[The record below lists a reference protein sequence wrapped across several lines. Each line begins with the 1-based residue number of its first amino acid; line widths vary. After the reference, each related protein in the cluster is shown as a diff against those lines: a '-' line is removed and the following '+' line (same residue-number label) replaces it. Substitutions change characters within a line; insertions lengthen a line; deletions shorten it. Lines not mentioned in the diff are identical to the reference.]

1 MDSFVGARLA
11 ARDSG
16 EPVTVP
22 TAKPTRFSVRYVGT
36 VAVLSVVYFGAAKF
50 GLSFAFATK
59 QVTAVWPPTG
69 VTVAALL
76 LFGYRVWP
84 GALLGAFAANA
95 TQGEPIA
102 TAAGIAFGNTLG
114 PVVATLLLRRVVR
127 FDNTLARLRD
137 LIGLLVLGAIVTA
150 TITATNG
157 VANLALGGM
166 IPSSAYGSTWR
177 VWWMGDAMGVLLV
190 APLLLSLAADRSLAW
205 RRWRALEVVALFAI
219 LVVVCHVIFQGPPQL
234 QIQTAVFPL
243 TIWCALRFGVRE
255 TATSAAIISG
265 IAVWG
270 TVHGRGPF
278 ATGALDERLVLLE
291 AFMVIAVIGPLS
303 LSVATSERRR
313 AEDALQRAHDEL
325 ERRVS
330 DRTAALAA
338 ANTELASKSE
348 EVEAFVYIVSHD
360 LRAPL
365 VNLQGFSKELQL
377 SVGELSEK
385 LRDAPL
391 PANLQ
396 RDVES
401 ILQDEMSGAL
411 RFISASTS
419 KFERLI
425 EALLR
430 LSRHGREK
438 YRFEVVDV
446 GAVVGVTLASLR
458 QSIAASG
465 AAVSVAESLPNALG
479 DATAIGQVFSNLIEN
494 ALNYLRPGTPGVL
507 EIGGETSGSVAHY
520 WVRDNGVGIGASAQP
535 RLFHMAP
542 GEGMGLAIVKR
553 VIERHGGQVRA
564 QSKEGAGTTFHVT
577 LPAAAGTKGTIDG
590 TGTPR
595 HHQADRTECV
605 HRGNPAGWPHDV
617 RDEDVHPP

>member
-1 MDSFVGARLA
+1 MDSFVG
-11 ARDSG
+11 
-16 EPVTVP
+16 VTDP
-22 TAKPTRFSVRYVGT
+22 RAKPTRVGVRYVAT
-36 VAVLSVVYFGAAKF
+36 VAALSVVYFGAAKF
-50 GLSFAFATK
+50 GLSFAFTTK

-69 VTVAALL
+69 VAVVALL

-84 GALLGAFAANA
+84 GLLCGAFAANA
-95 TQGEPIA
+95 TQGEPIV
-102 TAAGIAFGNTLG
+102 TAAGIAIGNTLG
-114 PVVATLLLRRVVR
+114 PIVAAFVLRRVVR
-127 FDNTLARLRD
+127 FDKTLARLRD
-137 LIGLLVLGAIVTA
+137 AIGLLLGAIVAA

-157 VANLALGGM
+157 VANLALGGL
-166 IPSSAYGSTWR
+166 IPSSAYGSVWR
-177 VWWMGDAMGVLLV
+177 VWWMGDAMGILLVTPVLLGW
-190 APLLLSLAADRSLAW
+190 AADRSLAW
-205 RRWRALEVVALFAI
+205 RGWRALEVVALFAT
-219 LVVVCHVIFQGPPQL
+219 LVVGCHVIFQGPPQL
-234 QIQTAVFPL
+234 QIQNAVFPL

-255 TATSAAIISG
+255 TATIAAIISG
-265 IAVWG
+265 MAVWG
-270 TVHGRGPF
+270 TAHGRGPF
-278 ATGALDERLVLLE
+278 STGALDDRLVLLE
-291 AFMVIAVIGPLS
+291 VFMAIAVIGPLS
-303 LSVATSERRR
+303 LSVAMTERRR
-313 AEDALQRAHDEL
+313 AEDALRRAHDEL

-338 ANTELASKSE
+338 ANTELASKNE

-377 SVGELSEK
+377 SFGELSAK

-396 RDVES
+396 RDVEA
-401 ILQDEMSGAL
+401 ILKDGMGGAL
-411 RFISASTS
+411 RFITASTS

-425 EALLR
+425 EALLH

-438 YRFEVVDV
+438 YRAEVVDV
-446 GAVVGVTLASLR
+446 GAVVELTLASLR

-465 AAVSVAESLPNALG
+465 ATVSVAASLPTALG
-479 DATAIGQVFSNLIEN
+479 DATAIGQVFSNLIAN
-494 ALNYLRPGTPGVL
+494 ALSYLRSGTPGVI
-507 EIGGETSGSVAHY
+507 EIGGEANGSVAHY

-535 RLFHMAP
+535 RLFQVFQRFHPHMAP

-577 LPAAAGTKGTIDG
+577 LPAAAGTKGLIDG

-595 HHQADRTECV
+595 HDP
-605 HRGNPAGWPHDV
+605 HR
-617 RDEDVHPP
+617 